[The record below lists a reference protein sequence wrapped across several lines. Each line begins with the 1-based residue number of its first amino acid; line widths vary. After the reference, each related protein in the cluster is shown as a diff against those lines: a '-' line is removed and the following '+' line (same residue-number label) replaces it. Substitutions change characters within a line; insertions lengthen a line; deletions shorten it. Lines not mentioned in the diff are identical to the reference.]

1 MPDDE
6 EVQEDIDDERM
17 QNLSRPRSKREF
29 DDEDEDEYEGEDVEI
44 EEEFVRIKSF
54 KCR

>member
-17 QNLSRPRSKREF
+17 QILSKPRSKKEI
-29 DDEDEDEYEGEDVEI
+29 DDEDEYEGEDLEI

-54 KCR
+54 KYI

>member
-6 EVQEDIDDERM
+6 EVQEDIDDEQM
-17 QNLSRPRSKREF
+17 QNLSRPRGKKEF
-29 DDEDEDEYEGEDVEI
+29 DDDDEYEEDLEI
-44 EEEFVRIKSF
+44 EEEFVRIKSL

>member
-17 QNLSRPRSKREF
+17 QNLSRPRGKKDF
-29 DDEDEDEYEGEDVEI
+29 DDEDDYEGEDLDI
-44 EEEFVRIKSF
+44 EEEFVRIKSL
-54 KCR
+54 KRR

>member
-17 QNLSRPRSKREF
+17 KNLSRPRSRGESEE
-29 DDEDEDEYEGEDVEI
+29 DDEENSIDYEEEI
-44 EEEFVRIKSF
+44 EEEFVRT
-54 KCR
+54 